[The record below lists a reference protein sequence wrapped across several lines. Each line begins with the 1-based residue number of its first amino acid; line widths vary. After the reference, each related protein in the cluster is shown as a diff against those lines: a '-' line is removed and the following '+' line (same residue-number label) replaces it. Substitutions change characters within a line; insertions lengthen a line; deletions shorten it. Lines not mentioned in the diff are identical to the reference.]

1 MQDYYY
7 EKILRFRVF
16 TKYKNVPNCEWRLH
30 SSFDNMQ
37 SAEREKHSIQ
47 NGNFEDAKVTVSD
60 HEHIVKVPIWM

>member
-16 TKYKNVPNCEWRLH
+16 TKYKNVPNCESRLP

-37 SAEREKHSIQ
+37 SAEREKNSIQ